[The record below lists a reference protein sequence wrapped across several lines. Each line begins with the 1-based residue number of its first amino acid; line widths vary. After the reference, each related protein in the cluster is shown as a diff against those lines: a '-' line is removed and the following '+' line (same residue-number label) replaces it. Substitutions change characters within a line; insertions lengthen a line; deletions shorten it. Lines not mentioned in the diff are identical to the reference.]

1 MLCEQ
6 NTIKCL
12 KTPWK
17 NLTALRAKHM
27 SSADLSWHDQVFSA
41 KRQQQH
47 GGLDFFRFYFAE
59 AYFHLTV
66 CSIVLCD
73 LDTAYTQSKLSKK
86 KNKTKKTHRDAFIV
100 CSNRCLD
107 FASRISSRV
116 SSQGLQLAVKG
127 DILLYAFLFLFFLPF
142 SVL

>member
-6 NTIKCL
+6 NTIKRL

-17 NLTALRAKHM
+17 NLTAMRAKRM
-27 SSADLSWHDQVFSA
+27 FSADLSWHDQVFFGETA
-41 KRQQQH
+41 AARCF
-47 GGLDFFRFYFAE
+47 GFFFFLFHFAE

-73 LDTAYTQSKLSKK
+73 LDASYTQSKLS
-86 KNKTKKTHRDAFIV
+86 KTKKTHRDAFIV
-100 CSNRCLD
+100 WSNRCLD

-116 SSQGLQLAVKG
+116 SSQGLQLAVEE
-127 DILLYAFLFLFFLPF
+127 DILLYAFFVFPSLQC
-142 SVL
+142 VVKACK